1 MHVSRKKELGYFWE
15 HYPNLIGFVGNIIR
29 DLME

>member
-1 MHVSRKKELGYFWE
+1 MHVSRKKELDFFWE
-15 HYPNLIGFVGNIIR
+15 HCHNLIGFVGNIIR